1 MLFLYPAPGW
11 DEATVDIDN
20 AIALPPPS
28 SDGSN
33 SDDDDE
39 KVGHPPF
46 PSRTRIVGGLPV
58 RTRKVRVRS
67 TDDHS
72 GSGVIATTASAPAP
86 TSAPIIASPAMTPAR
101 RNMRTP
107 PHPRYLSSSASG
119 FTTESTDSDSSAWF
133 RAPTDDSADE
143 TADAEIRVIPVVASP
158 WSSSARDPPHK
169 RRATMLTD
177 RRDLKRDRHSP
188 KHPTSA
194 DDDIDTPTTQ
204 SSDGV
209 RRRRHRTA
217 RVRTDDATPPGTP
230 SPACGSS
237 PRHHPT
243 GLAAPVWDRSGAGAS
258 ASISAPIETS
268 AAPAS
273 AARSPGP
280 PATPRR
286 SERVRHPTEHL
297 GMARGVTSKS
307 LHRRDDSSSAWEEDF
322 SDTDDG
328 REKDF
333 SDGDCTS

>member
-1 MLFLYPAPGW
+1 MLTSKPPSRVVLLSMLPRKGVDTPLPLSTSQQALSTLSHFLSTQFLLGGGLSMLYPCLSMLIYGLSMVCAVS
-11 DEATVDIDN
+11 EA
-20 AIALPPPS
+20 
-28 SDGSN
+28 
-33 SDDDDE
+33 
-39 KVGHPPF
+39 
-46 PSRTRIVGGLPV
+46 
-58 RTRKVRVRS
+58 
-67 TDDHS
+67 
-72 GSGVIATTASAPAP
+72 
-86 TSAPIIASPAMTPAR
+86 SAPIIASPAMTPAR

-143 TADAEIRVIPVVASP
+143 TADAEIHVIPVVASP

-217 RVRTDDATPPGTP
+217 RVRTDDATPPVTP

-237 PRHHPT
+237 SRHHPT

>member
-1 MLFLYPAPGW
+1 MFASPLYFLYSVLFSLYHSYLLVCF
-11 DEATVDIDN
+11 DVKLNQNN
-20 AIALPPPS
+20 A
-28 SDGSN
+28 
-33 SDDDDE
+33 
-39 KVGHPPF
+39 KKKKKK
-46 PSRTRIVGGLPV
+46 T
-58 RTRKVRVRS
+58 
-67 TDDHS
+67 
-72 GSGVIATTASAPAP
+72 
-86 TSAPIIASPAMTPAR
+86 
-101 RNMRTP
+101 
-107 PHPRYLSSSASG
+107 
-119 FTTESTDSDSSAWF
+119 
-133 RAPTDDSADE
+133 
-143 TADAEIRVIPVVASP
+143 
-158 WSSSARDPPHK
+158 
-169 RRATMLTD
+169 
-177 RRDLKRDRHSP
+177 
-188 KHPTSA
+188 
-194 DDDIDTPTTQ
+194 TTQ

-217 RVRTDDATPPGTP
+217 RVRTDDATPPVTP

-237 PRHHPT
+237 SRHHPT